1 MAFTPLADID
11 QQVSEEC
18 RLKLRCVC
26 SVLTEAH
33 LMLVSVEDLFYKP
46 KGHII
51 IGASARGYKFG
62 STVVRRACVTV
73 AAESESPVAIEALD
87 AVDLND
93 DLANALVTTNS
104 SIGKGSEFLGR
115 LKSYSL
121 SFKSAVA
128 EKLSAPSAA
137 SENTVESSA
146 AGSFD
151 DSEHIIG
158 SSNGPAGESQSGS
171 SSLMSSMMTKALQAA
186 ASVTSD
192 YRGGGAASITSLPQ
206 GSPPAELLTSMLSDT
221 SNELRT
227 LLATSPLITTQ
238 FYHSVTKLVRIKL
251 SGEICMLRWLSACC
265 NKRFLT
271 NVHQVCCMNFY
282 VSDSKIAGEVRSQTT
297 LRLFSHEALH
307 SLHIQAY
314 DVPNSLVLH

>member
-1 MAFTPLADID
+1 MLA
-11 QQVSEEC
+11 
-18 RLKLRCVC
+18 
-26 SVLTEAH
+26 A
-33 LMLVSVEDLFYKP
+33 VENLFYKP

-73 AAESESPVAIEALD
+73 AAESESPVDIEALD

-93 DLANALVTTNS
+93 DLANALVATNS

-137 SENTVESSA
+137 YETALESGA
-146 AGSFD
+146 AGSLD
-151 DSEHIIG
+151 DSEHIIS
-158 SSNGPAGESQSGS
+158 SSNGHAGEINSGS
-171 SSLMSSMMTKALQAA
+171 NSLMSSMMTKALQAA

-192 YRGGGAASITSLPQ
+192 YRGVSAASFTSLPQ
-206 GSPPAELLTSMLSDT
+206 GSLPTAESLTSMLSDA
-221 SNELRT
+221 SNELRI
-227 LLATSPLITTQ
+227 LLAASPLITTQ

-251 SGEICMLRWLSACC
+251 SG
-265 NKRFLT
+265 
-271 NVHQVCCMNFY
+271 
-282 VSDSKIAGEVRSQTT
+282 
-297 LRLFSHEALH
+297 
-307 SLHIQAY
+307 
-314 DVPNSLVLH
+314 